1 MIKLSLSDLDCSL
14 LLSLSGDDCKEV
26 LFFLANDIK
35 ENSFLGAKKLVF
47 SQIKKNLEKRKK
59 DALRAKERR
68 RKTKDEVRTVRGQS
82 VQDSL
87 FSKNNGTEGKLS
99 ENKSLLETKDE
110 GWIVRGR
117 SIQNSLIA
125 KNIDAE
131 GKPREDE
138 EALETNSE
146 GRTVRGQS
154 ADSPQKTE
162 ELPSFP
168 SSPSSPPFFPPP
180 SLSPIPPISSPPYN
194 PPPITPT
201 SLPPPAVNARE
212 SDAEASDEKTS
223 AKTSPSKRT
232 SKPKV
237 QWAEFVFLT
246 NDEHDKLLATHGTVD
261 TNRLIEILDNY
272 KGQSGRK
279 YRSDYRAILNWVIP
293 RLKEEKEKEERRNRA
308 KNCEKSGGYQ
318 SGNQFLEILRE
329 EEESEWTEKKR

>member
-68 RKTKDEVRTVRGQS
+68 RKTKDEGRTVRGQS
-82 VQDSL
+82 
-87 FSKNNGTEGKLS
+87 
-99 ENKSLLETKDE
+99 
-110 GWIVRGR
+110 
-117 SIQNSLIA
+117 IQNSLIT

-154 ADSPQKTE
+154 ADSPRKTE

-293 RLKEEKEKEERRNRA
+293 RLKEEKEKEERRNRE
-308 KNCEKSGGYQ
+308 KNWGKSGWYQ

-329 EEESEWTEKKR
+329 EEESDWTEKKR